1 MNFFTQVSL
10 VNWKK
15 FYQLIENETWIT
27 FTYHYYYYYC
37 SCCFKKLIIKIT
49 KEGNILQKILWRNK
63 QTKKSIFVNFEILL
77 LNDKLSQ
84 ALISLAKYLIELIAK
99 DITYSVICDLTWLCY
114 HYTNISGFTIV
125 VILWHKTLAL
135 HKKWNFPLRVSLV
148 NVAKFIVTS
157 GFDHTYWRHP

>member
-1 MNFFTQVSL
+1 M
-10 VNWKK
+10 
-15 FYQLIENETWIT
+15 IENETWIT

-49 KEGNILQKILWRNK
+49 KEGEYFTKNTVKKQTNK
-63 QTKKSIFVNFEILL
+63 QKSIFVNFEILL